1 MSPEESPG
9 LARTVFMGT
18 PVLAV
23 PVLTSLISV
32 SSVGLVV
39 TRPDRPRGRSGKA
52 KPPEVKLAALDAGI
66 AVAQPGNR
74 RELAEVLAARGPF
87 DLGVVAAYGMLL
99 PAPVLA
105 LPTRGLLNVHFSL
118 LPRWRGASPV
128 VAAISAGDD
137 ETGVTIMLMDEGL
150 DTGPVVAACSTVIG
164 DHETGGTL
172 TSRLALLGAELLAG
186 TLDPWVEGRIRAVP
200 QDSTKASYAP
210 LLEGTDRRL
219 DLSLPPEVVARKV
232 RALAP
237 RPGATLLLDGTPHR
251 VLVAEPT
258 GLPLANGALVW
269 WDDAMVVGTGGAGLR
284 VLVIQAPGGQ
294 PLKTPEWLRGLRQP
308 PARAG

>member
-1 MSPEESPG
+1 M
-9 LARTVFMGT
+9 
-18 PVLAV
+18 AV
-23 PVLTSLISV
+23 PVLTALISA
-32 SSVGLVV
+32 SEVGLVV

-52 KPPEVKLAALDAGI
+52 QPPEVKLAALDAGI

-74 RELAEVLAARGPF
+74 RELAEVLAERGPF

-105 LPTRGLLNVHFSL
+105 LPARGLLNVHFSL

-128 VAAISAGDD
+128 VAAINAGDH

-164 DHETGGTL
+164 DQETGGGL
-172 TSRLALLGAELLAG
+172 TSRLALLGAELLAR
-186 TLDPWVEGRIRAVP
+186 TLDPWVEGRIKAVP
-200 QDSTKASYAP
+200 QDSTSASYAP
-210 LLEGTDRRL
+210 VLKAADRRL
-219 DLSLPPEVVARKV
+219 DLSLPPEFVVRKV

-237 RPGATLLLDGTPHR
+237 RPGATLLLDGIPHR
-251 VLVAEPT
+251 VLAAEPS
-258 GLPLANGALVW
+258 GLPLEQGALVW
-269 WDDAMVVGTGGAGLR
+269 EDDNIVVGTGGAGLR
-284 VLVIQAPGGQ
+284 VLEIQAPGGRS
-294 PLKTPEWLRGLRQP
+294 LKTSDWLRGLRQP